1 MQGPFHPGRIRL
13 HVDLLERPNFLAGPA
28 ALLPVPRVVE
38 RVVQIDAQ
46 LEVRLSPPLPF
57 VIGVVNDDPGPLE
70 ITDLGALIAA
80 RDLPP
85 TLSSKLLT
93 VLRHHRDID
102 RRRRRRV
109 ADLERER
116 RRGLPAAAGAA
127 TTGAATAGTAAARAA
142 AARTAASGL
151 SLRRPNKRRSHK
163 ASSKQNRH
171 ALHL

>member
-57 VIGVVNDDPGPLE
+57 VVGGMNDDPGPLE
-70 ITDLGALIAA
+70 IADLGALIAA

-109 ADLERER
+109 ADLEREGG
-116 RRGLPAAAGAA
+116 RGLPAATGTA
-127 TTGAATAGTAAARAA
+127 TTGTATTGTAATGTAAARAA
-142 AARTAASGL
+142 AARTAAARTAASGL
-151 SLRRPNKRRSHK
+151 SLR
-163 ASSKQNRH
+163 
-171 ALHL
+171 